1 MIGASHGILLG
12 NFTCSL
18 KSKGEGDR
26 GILFSVTVQ
35 TSHKLLLVHS
45 PCGNITVHTSSPPS
59 LFSYRQPGDP
69 GTASVTTSGSV
80 FDFQPP
86 LTVFLGAHTPR
97 IKLNYHCLCLAES
110 THRLPSHATWPWR
123 MFFFFWVGSHN
134 ILHRISRYLC
144 PSWLVLHRFLEDDS
158 LLLCPITTRSVCK
171 QQPQ

>member
-35 TSHKLLLVHS
+35 TSHKVLLVHS
-45 PCGNITVHTSSPPS
+45 PCGNIAVHTSSPPS

-86 LTVFLGAHTPR
+86 LTVFLGAHTPC

-110 THRLPSHATWPWR
+110 THRLPSHATWPRR
-123 MFFFFWVGSHN
+123 MFF
-134 ILHRISRYLC
+134 
-144 PSWLVLHRFLEDDS
+144 
-158 LLLCPITTRSVCK
+158 LLGGVS
-171 QQPQ
+171 